1 MTLDLS
7 TKLTRSES
15 IVFTSLD
22 DTIVM
27 MDVNEGHYYELDP
40 VATRIW
46 ELIDAGSTV
55 EAICDALVDQYEVD
69 PQECRQDTLE
79 FLERA
84 AERGLV
90 LAA

>member
-1 MTLDLS
+1 MDLS
-7 TKLTRSES
+7 TNLTRSEK
-15 IVFTSLD
+15 IVFTQLD

-27 MDVNEGHYYELDP
+27 MDVEEGHYYELDP
-40 VATRIW
+40 IATCIW
-46 ELIDAGSTV
+46 KLIAEGSTV
-55 EAICDALVDQYEVD
+55 GAICDALVEQYEVD

>member
-1 MTLDLS
+1 MDLS
-7 TKLTRSES
+7 TNLTRSEK
-15 IVFTSLD
+15 IVFTHLD

-27 MDVNEGHYYELDP
+27 MDVEEGHYYELDP
-40 VATRIW
+40 IATRIW
-46 ELIDAGSTV
+46 ELIEEGSTV
-55 EAICDALVDQYEVD
+55 GAICDALVEQYEVD

>member
-1 MTLDLS
+1 MDLS
-7 TKLTRSES
+7 TNLTRSEK
-15 IVFTSLD
+15 IVFTHLD

-27 MDVNEGHYYELDP
+27 MDVEEGHYYELDP
-40 VATRIW
+40 IATRIW
-46 ELIDAGSTV
+46 ELIEEGSTV
-55 EAICDALVDQYEVD
+55 GAICDALVDQYEVD